1 MKIRKRGEITGMNE
15 EVLDNGYSNNS
26 TIENKLSAVT
36 LESLEYIAKIY
47 NLTLDDIHS
56 IGFGLNNDY
65 IDEFQYN
72 QLRNILIA
80 DGKYVPVFYTIEE
93 IVGLCSQVFMGF
105 MNNKL
110 VEMHRTK
117 KLENH
122 LVRVPFSKKRMFT
135 GEFIYEI
142 EKAIHGGS
150 LDILV
155 YRGYK
160 TAFVVANEL
169 GVPVKELNK
178 LINLI
183 KDEVVLSS
191 TAQYLLS
198 PKNILSLNLLLGR
211 SNHSISN
218 KVLSYD
224 EVVKEFSLSNIDK
237 GVLNLLTLSGIL
249 KFNLVKNGD
258 NYEKVEDKGLIL
270 FLCDFYKGKTER
282 IPIER
287 VKYAKA
293 LYYKLRNMNKSVST
307 SEISKEVEVL
317 LDSSVDSV
325 VLDKRISSIYSA
337 YSKRNKSFRYASMIN
352 YLRNTGYNVPLD
364 SDFFYVDSETQ
375 GYLLNKALLGVLD
388 IPTNSSELESLPVS
402 AIVASEILGVTAK
415 QLAKTYKDNL
425 IKLDR
430 NPTNFIPLS
439 VMIEEHKEKIK
450 EYVNTNRNRLKM
462 EVK

>member
-1 MKIRKRGEITGMNE
+1 MNE
-15 EVLDNGYSNNS
+15 DVSDKGYSNNS
-26 TIENKLSAVT
+26 TIENKLSAIT

-56 IGFGLNNDY
+56 LGFGLNSDY

-93 IVGLCSQVFMGF
+93 IVGICSQIFMGF
-105 MNNKL
+105 MHKKL
-110 VEMHRTK
+110 VEMHKTK

-198 PKNILSLNLLLGR
+198 PKNILSLNLLLCR
-211 SNHSISN
+211 SNHSISEG
-218 KVLSYD
+218 VLSYD
-224 EVVKEFSLSNIDK
+224 EAVKEFNSSNIDK

-270 FLCDFYKGKTER
+270 FLSNFYKGKTER

-293 LYYKLRNMNKSVST
+293 LYFKLRNLNKSAST
-307 SEISKEVEVL
+307 LEISKEVEVL

-325 VLDKRISSIYSA
+325 ILDKRISSIYSA
-337 YSKRNKSFRYASMIN
+337 YSKRNKGFRYVSLIN

-364 SDFFYVDSETQ
+364 SDFFYIDSVTQ
-375 GYLLNKALLGVLD
+375 DILLNKALLGVLD
-388 IPTNSSELESLPVS
+388 IPTNSNNLEDLPVS

-415 QLAKTYKDNL
+415 QLAKTYKDNV

-439 VMIEEHKEKIK
+439 VMIKEHKERIK
-450 EYVNTNRNRLKM
+450 EYANANRNRIKM